1 METLP
6 IEEKTVMYLFIGKN
20 GYEAIEKVKVRSE
33 AVQMSESNSVLIGK
47 KPVMNYVLACI
58 TLFHG
63 GAKEVNVKARGRA
76 ISRAVD
82 VVEVVR
88 RRFLPDVKI
97 KKVGIGT
104 EQVAP
109 REEGGTPTNVSTIE
123 ITLER

>member
-1 METLP
+1 
-6 IEEKTVMYLFIGKN
+6 MYLFMDKN
-20 GYEAIEKVKVRSE
+20 GYEAIEKWKQGVRRSK
-33 AVQMSESNSVLIGK
+33 MSESNSVLIGK